1 MAENKKVVIDVDV
14 ESGDAIK
21 RLEALEAAMF
31 RTQEEAEAMKEQMA
45 GGFEAAGKGAK
56 AASGGVKKF
65 GSVLKTALSMGGL
78 LILLQKAFEMLKGV
92 VGNNQEAANAFAIA
106 FESVQI
112 ILTKVLNEAVMPL
125 AKFLIK
131 LFTEPQEALDD
142 FVEATK
148 PVQDFFSSLTSFI
161 VNQFLGTWKEIVNSI
176 DSVRLKWNELTGDTE
191 EAAEIQAE
199 IAKRQEEVLKHQA
212 KAAEEAQKVVETVV
226 NGVQAVVETVKET
239 VSDAVDTATKIVELR
254 NAAELAEAQLQLQ
267 MLATQEEAEIQ
278 RQIRDDISK
287 TIRERI
293 EANTKLGE
301 ILNEQAENERA
312 IAQVAVDSAQAQID
326 AYGENT
332 ERLKAL
338 ILAKK
343 ELVDVDE
350 RITGQKS
357 EQMTNEKALEKELFD
372 FQQEL
377 RLLGKTEREVE
388 MEELLVEMERLA
400 EMKRLANDQTVDLE
414 EEKRVRLAEL
424 NEKWNKEDEK
434 EEKAHA
440 DKIAKEQDKV
450 DKAKVGAAKGV
461 AGALGAISSAM
472 QQAGMENQAFAKALA
487 VGEIAINAAIAV
499 AAAIKNATSSS
510 ATVWDMIAN
519 IAVAVGTVV
528 GAIASASALLN
539 QAEGPPAPP
548 MNVQAPS
555 SASAPSMAAAST
567 STTEL
572 AGSEQ
577 AQLAPIQAY
586 VVETEMTGNQNN
598 VNQIESQA
606 NFGG

>member
-1 MAENKKVVIDVDV
+1 MAEDKKVVIDVDV

-31 RTQEEAEAMKEQMA
+31 RTQEEAEVMKEQMA
-45 GGFEAAGKGAK
+45 KGFEAAGKGAK

-78 LILLQKAFEMLKGV
+78 LILLQKAFEMLKSV
-92 VGNNQEAANAFAIA
+92 VENNQEAANAFAIA
-106 FESVQI
+106 FESIQI
-112 ILTKVLNEAVMPL
+112 VLTKVLNEAVMPL

-131 LFTEPQEALDD
+131 LFTEPQEAIDS
-142 FVEATK
+142 FVESTK
-148 PVQDFFSSLTSFI
+148 PVQEFFSSLTNFI
-161 VNQFLGTWKEIVNSI
+161 VNKFLGTFKDIVNSI
-176 DSVRLKWNELTGDTE
+176 DSVRLKWNQLTGDTE
-191 EAAEIQAE
+191 EAAEIQAD
-199 IAKRQEEVLKHQA
+199 IAKRQEEILKHQS
-212 KAAEEAQKVVETVV
+212 KAAEEAQKVVETVS
-226 NGVQAVVETVKET
+226 NGVQAVVETVKDT
-239 VSDAVDTATKIVELR
+239 VTDAVDAATKIVELR

-312 IAQVAVDSAQAQID
+312 IAQTAVDSAQAQID

-388 MEELLVEMERLA
+388 MEEMLIEIERLA
-400 EMKRLANDQTVDLE
+400 EIKRLSSDTEVDIE

-424 NEKWNKEDEK
+424 NEKWDKEDEEAAK
-434 EEKAHA
+434 KHSEKL
-440 DKIAKEQDKV
+440 AKEQDKV

-472 QQAGMENQAFAKALA
+472 QQAGLENQAFAKALA

-598 VNQIESQA
+598 INQIESQA

>member
-1 MAENKKVVIDVDV
+1 MADNQKVVIDVDV

-21 RLEALEAAMF
+21 RLEALESAMF
-31 RTQEEAEAMKEQMA
+31 RTQEEASAMKEKMA

-78 LILLQKAFEMLKGV
+78 LILLKKAFELLKSV
-92 VGNNQEAANAFAIA
+92 VENNQEAANAFAIA
-106 FESVQI
+106 FESLQI

-131 LFTEPQEALDD
+131 LFTEPQEAIDD

-148 PVQDFFSSLTSFI
+148 PVQDFFNSLADYIENT
-161 VNQFLGTWKEIVNSI
+161 FLATWKGLTNNVEEL
-176 DSVRLKWNELTGDTE
+176 RLKWNQLTGDTE
-191 EAAEIQAE
+191 EAAEIQE
-199 IAKRQEEVLKHQA
+199 GIAKRQEEILAHQS
-212 KAAEEAQKVVETVV
+212 KAAEEAQRIVETVA

-239 VSDAVDTATKIVELR
+239 VTDAVDAATKIVELR

-400 EMKRLANDQTVDLE
+400 EMKRLANDETVDLE

-440 DKIAKEQDKV
+440 DKIAKEQDKI

-472 QQAGMENQAFAKALA
+472 QQAGLENQAFAKALA

-567 STTEL
+567 ATTEL

-586 VVETEMTGNQNN
+586 VVETEMTGNQSN

-606 NFGG
+606 NFG

>member
-1 MAENKKVVIDVDV
+1 MAEDKKVVIDVDV

-21 RLEALEAAMF
+21 RLEALESAMF

-92 VGNNQEAANAFAIA
+92 VSNNQEAANAFAIA

-161 VNQFLGTWKEIVNSI
+161 VNKFLGTWKEIVNSI

-239 VSDAVDTATKIVELR
+239 VTEAVDTATKIVELR
-254 NAAELAEAQLQLQ
+254 NAAELAEAQMQLQ

-487 VGEIAINAAIAV
+487 VGEIAINAAIAT
-499 AAAIKNATSSS
+499 AAAIKNAVQSSGS
-510 ATVWDMIAN
+510 PWDMIAN

-528 GAIASASALLN
+528 GAIASASAILN

-567 STTEL
+567 ATTEL

>member
-31 RTQEEAEAMKEQMA
+31 RTQEEAAAMREQFEE
-45 GGFEAAGKGAK
+45 GFGAAGKGAK
-56 AASGGVKKF
+56 AASKGIGGVG
-65 GSVLKTALSMGGL
+65 GSLKSLLGGIGIL
-78 LILLQKAFEMLKGV
+78 ALLQKAFELLKEV
-92 VGNNQEAANAFAIA
+92 VGNNQEAADFLATA
-106 FESVQI
+106 FETLQI
-112 ILTKVLNEAVMPL
+112 ILTKVLNEAVVPL
-125 AKFLIK
+125 AKWFYQ
-131 LFTEPQEALDD
+131 LFTEPQEAIDS

-148 PVQDFFSSLTSFI
+148 PVQDFFRSMANYI
-161 VNQFLGTWKEIVNSI
+161 ENQFLATWKDLTNNVEEL
-176 DSVRLKWNELTGDTE
+176 RLKWNLLTGDTE
-191 EAAEIQAE
+191 EAAEIQE
-199 IAKRQEEVLKHQA
+199 GIAKRQEEILAHQA
-212 KAAEEAQKVVETVV
+212 RAAEEAQRVVETVS
-226 NGVQAVVETVKET
+226 NGVATVVETVKET
-239 VSDAVDTATKIVELR
+239 VTDAVDAASKIVELR
-254 NAAELAEAQLQLQ
+254 NAAELAEAQLALQ

-287 TIRERI
+287 TLAERI

-301 ILNEQAENERA
+301 ILEEQAIRERE
-312 IAQVAVDSAQAQID
+312 IAQTAVDSAQAQID

-338 ILAKK
+338 IDAKK
-343 ELVDVDE
+343 ELQDVDE

-357 EQMTNEKALEKELFD
+357 EQLTNEKALEKELFD
-372 FQQEL
+372 YQQEL

-388 MEELLVEMERLA
+388 LEEMLIEIERLA
-400 EMKRLANDQTVDLE
+400 EIKRLAGDTEVDIE
-414 EEKRVRLAEL
+414 EEKRVRLAAL
-424 NEKWNKEDEK
+424 NEKWNKEDEDEAAK
-434 EEKAHA
+434 HA
-440 DKIAKEQDKV
+440 DKLKKEQDKV
-450 DKAKVGAAKGV
+450 DKAKIAAAQGV
-461 AGALGAISSAM
+461 AGALGAISDAM
-472 QQAGMENQAFAKALA
+472 MQAGVENQAFAKALA

-548 MNVQAPS
+548 INAQAPS
-555 SASAPSMAAAST
+555 AASAPSVAAAST
-567 STTEL
+567 TTTEL

-598 VNQIESQA
+598 INQIESQA